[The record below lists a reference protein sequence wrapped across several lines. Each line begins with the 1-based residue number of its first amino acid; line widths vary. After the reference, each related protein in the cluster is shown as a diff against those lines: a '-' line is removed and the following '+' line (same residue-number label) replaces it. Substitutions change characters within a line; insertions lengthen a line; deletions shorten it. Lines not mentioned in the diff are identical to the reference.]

1 MSECDQE
8 NKTLF

>member
-1 MSECDQE
+1 M